1 MVKTKISKKKAHP
14 PTDSDSD
21 ESYRGSS
28 EEEAYTRPKQ
38 STKKGTTKR
47 NVKHRGTGYPPGQGR
62 GTGRTSRGQSSSALA
77 DPSNP
82 RIEPDNDID
91 LSYLENVMATVRR
104 PTRDRRDPP
113 MVNYKRGG
121 NSVEH
126 LRYSED
132 PAEVERSSIG
142 DHRFWFPHQVIGM
155 SLSSWPRSMSP
166 LR

>member
-1 MVKTKISKKKAHP
+1 MVKTKVSKKKGP
-14 PTDSDSD
+14 PTDFDSD

-38 STKKGTTKR
+38 STKKGATKR
-47 NVKHRGTGYPPGQGR
+47 NVRHRGTGYPPGQGS
-62 GTGRTSRGQSSSALA
+62 GTGRTFRGQSSSALA

-82 RIEPDNDID
+82 RIELDADMD
-91 LSYLENVMATVRR
+91 LSYLENVMATVQC

-121 NSVEH
+121 NSVDH

-132 PAEVERSSIG
+132 PAEVECSFRG
-142 DHRFWFPHQVIGM
+142 DSRFWFPP
-155 SLSSWPRSMSP
+155 SSR
-166 LR
+166 LV